1 MKSPYKIRRR
11 YLRRDSEITTLHR
24 LYEYGTSRFYDRP
37 MSRYSDDSAGY
48 SYQSFK
54 ETVDALSVRLSR
66 FGISAGDKVAILS
79 QNMPNWTVAFFA
91 ATAFGRVAI
100 PILPDSSESE
110 ISNILAHS
118 ESKVVF
124 VSKRLASKVSE
135 KSRQRLRLVI
145 NIETLEFIQKDPKAF
160 RCDGW
165 TKEPAPDDLATI
177 IYTSGTTGSA
187 KGVMLSHRNL
197 AANVIAAFYAQPLG
211 KKDRWLSILPMGH
224 TYEMAFGC
232 LYPILVGGCVTYI
245 KRPPTVS
252 VLLGVMKELRPSV
265 MCTVPLIIEKVYKN
279 SVVPTVK
286 GSRVLTWM
294 QGHTPRLLYYLIGK
308 RVKRTFGG
316 HIKFFGIGGSKLDVD
331 VEAFLK
337 KIHFNYAIGYGLTE
351 CAPLVCNALVGRTRV
366 GSIGVPAYGVEV
378 KLNHPDPK
386 TGEGEIMA
394 RGACVMLG
402 YYLDPERTLKVLSDD
417 GWFHT
422 NDVAAQDKDGYYYI
436 RGRLNNTILG
446 ASGENIYPEEI
457 EKVLNDYDG
466 VSESLV
472 MERDG
477 KLVALVKFDDTL
489 INWDQAS
496 EDRFFEKLQNTK
508 ASLLEFVNG
517 RVSKGSK
524 IQEIDAMKDPF
535 EKTATQK
542 IRRYKYKDSH
552 GDEPEPP
559 AEDKKA

>member
-1 MKSPYKIRRR
+1 MKSPYKKRNR
-11 YLRRDSEITTLHR
+11 YREIHNTTLKR
-24 LYEYGTSRFYDRP
+24 VYEYSTTKYARRNANQFVDGTQAYT
-37 MSRYSDDSAGY
+37 YE
-48 SYQSFK
+48 SFRHAC
-54 ETVDALSVRLSR
+54 DQLSQRMSR

-79 QNMPNWTVAFFA
+79 QSMPNWTLAFFA
-91 ATAFGRVAI
+91 TTAFGRISI
-100 PILPDSSESE
+100 PILPDSSENE
-110 ISNILAHS
+110 VTNILNHS
-118 ESKVVF
+118 ESKVIF
-124 VSKRLASKVSE
+124 IS
-135 KSRQRLRLVI
+135 QRLRHKLSQECYDKLTLVI
-145 NIETLEFIQKDPKAF
+145 DIETLEFIKKDKEAF
-160 RCDGW
+160 QCDGW
-165 TKEPAPDDLATI
+165 VKDPAPDDLACI
-177 IYTSGTTGSA
+177 IYTSGTTGNA
-187 KGVMLSHRNL
+187 KGVMLSHRNICHNL
-197 AANVIAAFYAQPLG
+197 RASFKAQPSG
-211 KKDRWLSILPMGH
+211 KKDRFLSILPIAH
-224 TYEMAFGC
+224 AYEMNVSTMYCF
-232 LYPILVGGCVTYI
+232 YVGGCCYYLP
-245 KRPPTVS
+245 KPPTPS
-252 VLLGVMKELRPSV
+252 ILLPAIKKVRPTTILS
-265 MCTVPLIIEKVYKN
+265 VPLVIEKVYKG
-279 SVVPTVK
+279 SILPTINR
-286 GSRVLTWM
+286 SRVLTWM

-489 INWDQAS
+489 IDWDQAS

-508 ASLLEFVNG
+508 ASLMEFVNG